1 MHVCAILWL
10 ACSTL
15 HVLDAVT
22 GMMVMAWVWRGLAKA
37 PPDQLYHIII
47 GLYIGLFRPA
57 WFYYSLCLFVRQFL
71 GFFRVRIKFFRVRSR
86 VRVI

>member
-57 WFYYSLCLFVRQFL
+57 WFYYSPWLFVQQYL
-71 GFFRVRIKFFRVRSR
+71 GLRLRLGLFRVRI
-86 VRVI
+86 RVI